1 MDKVI
6 IITGAS
12 SGIGLATAHYLSG
25 NGCKVYGIARNA
37 FKDEKFECLQGD
49 VNNTDRIKEIFA
61 EIFAKEGRIDAVIN
75 NAGFGIAGAIE
86 DTKPENVEAIINT
99 NLSAVIKICTIAIGY
114 LKQSKSGRIINIS
127 SVGGIAPLGYQAC
140 YSASKAGVEI
150 FSRALNEEVNPY
162 NIKVTA
168 VLPGDLNTGFTAA
181 RVVDENKDNVNKRM
195 RESVQKMEKSERGGK
210 SPIVV
215 SKVIYKLLKAKR
227 PPLRKSVGFMAKFEV
242 FLMRIFP
249 TRIVNFVVGKLY

>member
-1 MDKVI
+1 MDKVV

-12 SGIGLATAHYLSG
+12 SGIGLATAHYLIDK
-25 NGCKVYGIARNA
+25 GCTVYGIAKNEYE
-37 FKDEKFECLQGD
+37 DEKFVCYQGD
-49 VNNTDRIKEIFA
+49 VNDTNRIKDVFEKVFT
-61 EIFAKEGRIDAVIN
+61 KEGRIDVLIN

-86 DTKPENVEAIINT
+86 DTKPENVEAIIST
-99 NLSAVIKICTIAIGY
+99 NLSAVIKISSIAIGY
-114 LKQSKSGRIINIS
+114 LKKSKSGRIINIS
-127 SVGGIAPLGYQAC
+127 SVGGIAPLAFQAC

-150 FSRALNEEVNPY
+150 FSRALNEEVKPY

-181 RVVDENKDNVNKRM
+181 RVVDEDKDNVNARM
-195 RESVQKMEKSERGGK
+195 RESVRKMEKSERGGK

-215 SKVIYKLLKAKR
+215 SKVIYKLLKSKR
-227 PPLRKSVGFMAKFEV
+227 PPLRKAVGFMAKLEV

-249 TRIVNFVVGKLY
+249 TRFVNFVVGKLY